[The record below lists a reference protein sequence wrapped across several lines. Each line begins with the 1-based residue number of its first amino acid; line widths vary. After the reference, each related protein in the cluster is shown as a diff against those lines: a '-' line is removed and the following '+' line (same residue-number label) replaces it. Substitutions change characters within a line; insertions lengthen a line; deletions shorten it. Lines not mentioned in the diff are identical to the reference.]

1 MSNSLIS
8 LEGKKITLVLYG
20 QDLRAGFSTLSQISS
35 IYLGID
41 VHKGEDCV
49 VFVSKNRLLCKII
62 FSDSKGST
70 LITRKL
76 HEGKFEQFMAE
87 VNSKPQKKLT
97 PQELIKFLNGQRL
110 MCLPKSIY
118 KS

>member
-1 MSNSLIS
+1 MKDALIS
-8 LEGKKITLVLYG
+8 LEGKTITLVLYG
-20 QDLRAGFSTLSQISS
+20 QDLRAGFGTLIQISS

-41 VHKGEDCV
+41 IQKGEDCV

-110 MCLPKSIY
+110 MCLQKSIY